1 MADKDDSSLDWQKS
15 VLQSTDPIL
24 PPRSEQSRLF
34 HRRVTA
40 VLPAQPNGQHV
51 GFRCWTDDGFYY
63 CKDDQ
68 FGQYIRSI
76 EWLATQLAQHLGIAT
91 AQCAIIE
98 AKDGQTYFGSRSP
111 ASVADDVETS
121 RMLSLP
127 ATGELGQPL
136 PWLGQYLA
144 GLRVFD
150 LFIDNPDR
158 SVRNF
163 ILDRDG
169 TFARLCAI
177 DFASARLLKFPIDRF
192 PVASEPTI
200 FVGNIL
206 RKTHGSHADSAN
218 EMLERIASIP
228 PSVVDQ
234 ILNQIPE
241 DWLPQDIRG
250 KMNAFWSGG
259 DLKARVA
266 CLREHL
272 RNES

>member
-1 MADKDDSSLDWQKS
+1 MSDKDDSFLDWQKS

-24 PPRSEQSRLF
+24 SPTAEQTRLF
-34 HRRVTA
+34 HRRVTTP
-40 VLPAQPNGQHV
+40 LPAQPNGQHV
-51 GFRCWTDDGFYY
+51 GFRCWTDDGLYY

-68 FGQYIRSI
+68 AGLFIRST
-76 EWLATQLAQHLGIAT
+76 EWIATQLAHHLGIAT

-98 AKDGQTYFGSRSP
+98 TEDGQTYFGSRSP
-111 ASVADDVETS
+111 LSVADEVEVS

-136 PWLGQYLA
+136 SWLGQYLA

-150 LFIDNPDR
+150 MFIDNPDR

-177 DFASARLLKFPIDRF
+177 DFASARLLMLPIDRF

-218 EMLERIASIP
+218 EMLDRIAAIP
-228 PSVVDQ
+228 PSVVEH
-234 ILNQIPE
+234 ILKEIPE
-241 DWLPQDIRG
+241 DWLPGDIRG
-250 KMNAFWSGG
+250 KVNAFWSSG